1 MEKRLKGLSAKCIY
15 FFISLQM
22 NGTTVPFCDGGCE
35 AIADT
40 GTSLIAAPSE
50 EARLINKKVSHGS
63 NGSLGS

>member
-1 MEKRLKGLSAKCIY
+1 MHIF

-63 NGSLGS
+63 NGSL

>member
-1 MEKRLKGLSAKCIY
+1 
-15 FFISLQM
+15 M

-50 EARLINKKVSHGS
+50 EARLINKKVSCIFMESEDHRCP
-63 NGSLGS
+63 LI